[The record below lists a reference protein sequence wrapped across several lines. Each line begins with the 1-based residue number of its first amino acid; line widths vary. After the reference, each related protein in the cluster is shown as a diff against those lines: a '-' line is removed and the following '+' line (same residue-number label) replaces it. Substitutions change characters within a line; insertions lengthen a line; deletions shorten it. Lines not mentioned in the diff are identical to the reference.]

1 MPLDPSKH
9 HSDRRRINRDPIAAV
24 RQDGMYS
31 REIEMKRNRGE
42 ISCAECRRYVI
53 DPAPPHSR
61 VLIFLCPLDLR
72 SSATSK
78 YLVNLVRY
86 ASPIELPLCAFF

>member
-53 DPAPPHSR
+53 NPAPLHS
-61 VLIFLCPLDLR
+61 VCSSFLFLLDLR

-86 ASPIELPLCAFF
+86 APPNELPWCTFF